1 MADSKPE
8 YVELLNTIRLQ
19 EIGAGIFLQAWA
31 DKTSHPGLKHCLSFV
46 AEREVSHGDLMDR
59 RIRELGFQPEGTEAP
74 NFKERM
80 EIVGSDMPDAEKIQC
95 MKDATQ
101 KQPKPTVRD
110 RYLAAAHDPN
120 VDQLTRSLL
129 GWFADVESDSG
140 AMMAETYTSV
150 EGVN

>member
-19 EIGAGIFLQAWA
+19 ELGAGIYLQAWA

-59 RIRELGFQPEGTEAP
+59 RIRELGYQPEGTEAD

-80 EIVGSDMPDAEKIQC
+80 GILGSDMTDAEKIQC
-95 MKDATQ
+95 IKDAAQT
-101 KQPKPTVRD
+101 QPKPTVREK
-110 RYLAAAHDPN
+110 YIAAAHDPK
-120 VDQLTRSLL
+120 VDALTRSLL
-129 GWFADVESDSG
+129 GWFADVEADSG
-140 AMMAETYTSV
+140 AMMAETYSTV

>member
-19 EIGAGIFLQAWA
+19 ELGAGIYLQAWA
-31 DKTSHPGLKHCLSFV
+31 DKTSHDGLKHCLSFV

-59 RIRELGFQPEGTEAP
+59 RIRELGYQPEGTEDP

-80 EIVGSDMPDAEKIQC
+80 EILGSDMTDAEKIQC
-95 MKDATQ
+95 IKDAAQ
-101 KQPKPTVRD
+101 KQPKPTVREK
-110 RYLAAAHDPN
+110 YIAAAHDPK
-120 VDQLTRSLL
+120 VDPLTRSLL
-129 GWFADVESDSG
+129 GWFADVEADSG
-140 AMMAETYTSV
+140 AMMGETYKTV